1 MEYSIYKHKS
11 AQSPMEISY
20 WNQSLIEPCNFYN
33 TGFSETLEKIVS
45 KENNKTPDNFPDR
58 IILDKSK
65 TTKATIKALLNE
77 VLLRKKLN
85 SELTSRI
92 DSDLCDTHS
101 NLEQIL
107 TVTARDYEGSL
118 TSNLN
123 RRKTQLESQSID
135 LEKEKR
141 QEYVTCWRDMMFL
154 KKYLLSALKDYWNA
168 NSSKSFLNIEND
180 KHRGYMQETEAYNW
194 K

>member
-1 MEYSIYKHKS
+1 
-11 AQSPMEISY
+11 MEIGY
-20 WNQSLIEPCNFYN
+20 WNQSLIEPGNFYN

-45 KENNKTPDNFPDR
+45 KENNKIPDNFPER
-58 IILDKSK
+58 IILDKGK
-65 TTKATIKALLNE
+65 TMKASIKALLNE
-77 VLLRKKLN
+77 ILLRKKLN
-85 SELTSRI
+85 SELVSKI

-101 NLEQIL
+101 NLEGIL
-107 TVTARDYEGSL
+107 TLTERDYEGSL

-154 KKYLLSALKDYWNA
+154 RKYLLSALKDYWNA

-180 KHRGYMQETEAYNW
+180 KYSRGYVQETEAYNW